1 MLLYTESLQ
10 LFTRFIQFCH
20 SLPFLRRLLLF
31 QKKHDMLGDTVRL
44 RPPHFQIIWRPRH
57 IMMAQLIDR
66 KQLKQEMKELLR
78 SAQVSPRGMTC
89 PVPGP
94 GAGAEPGGQL
104 HGSYES
110 GPAGHLHLHPHRPDE
125 HGPGLR
131 LRDVLHGHP
140 PGRAGGIPD
149 AVRRVLLCGQG
160 HPAEHRDLPLHVLL
174 VTAVRHSRHH
184 RRLPLPLRP
193 VQPL

>member
-1 MLLYTESLQ
+1 
-10 LFTRFIQFCH
+10 
-20 SLPFLRRLLLF
+20 
-31 QKKHDMLGDTVRL
+31 
-44 RPPHFQIIWRPRH
+44 
-57 IMMAQLIDR
+57 MMAQLIDR

-89 PVPGP
+89 LYLALVLVLNL
-94 GAGAEPGGQL
+94 ADSFM
-104 HGSYES
+104 GSYES

-149 AVRRVLLCGQG
+149 AVRRVLLLWARSSC
-160 HPAEHRDLPLHVLL
+160 
-174 VTAVRHSRHH
+174 
-184 RRLPLPLRP
+184 
-193 VQPL
+193 

>member
-31 QKKHDMLGDTVRL
+31 QKKHDMLGDTGPAPAAPFSNYLEAKTYYDGTTDRPKASEAGDEGAAAL
-44 RPPHFQIIWRPRH
+44 RPGQPPRDD
-57 IMMAQLIDR
+57 L
-66 KQLKQEMKELLR
+66 
-78 SAQVSPRGMTC
+78 

-140 PGRAGGIPD
+140 STASACATACIWNSPPFSTGS
-149 AVRRVLLCGQG
+149 
-160 HPAEHRDLPLHVLL
+160 PLW
-174 VTAVRHSRHH
+174 ARSSC
-184 RRLPLPLRP
+184 
-193 VQPL
+193 